1 MKKFEFLDFTTAD
14 VCFRAY
20 GATLDELFANAAL
33 AMFETMVETK
43 DVAPIVAKDI
53 EVNGEDLTSLMF
65 NWLNELLFYV
75 DAEGLVFSE
84 FDAKVD
90 EKRMALSAKASG
102 EQIDFQK
109 HETKTGVKAC
119 TYHEMAIE
127 KRNGKWVAQVI
138 VDG

>member
-20 GATLDELFANAAL
+20 GATLDEVFANAAL

-53 EVNGEDLTSLMF
+53 EVNGEDLISLMF

-90 EKRMALSAKASG
+90 EKRMTLSAKASG

-109 HETKTGVKAC
+109 HEMKTGVKAC
-119 TYHEMAIE
+119 TYYSMEIKQNDGM
-127 KRNGKWVAQVI
+127 WTAQVLI
-138 VDG
+138 DV

>member
-1 MKKFEFLDFTTAD
+1 MKKFEFLGFATAD

-20 GATLDELFANAAL
+20 GATLDEVFANAAL

-43 DVAPIVAKDI
+43 DVAPRVTKDV
-53 EVNGEDLTSLMF
+53 EVMGEDLTSLMF

-75 DAEGLVFSE
+75 DVDGLMFSE

-90 EKRMALSAKASG
+90 EKRMTLSAKASG

-109 HETKTGVKAC
+109 HETKTDVKAC
-119 TYHEMAIE
+119 TYHDMKIE
-127 KRNGKWVAQVI
+127 KRDGKWMAQVI
-138 VDG
+138 LDV